1 MYTQNRNRLTDTQNK
16 FVVTKQEGG
25 GVTMNYEYGIN
36 RYKILF
42 IKQISNKDLLYSRE
56 NDTQYL

>member
-16 FVVTKQEGG
+16 FMVTKQEE

-42 IKQISNKDLLYSRE
+42 IRQISNKDLLYSRE
-56 NDTQYL
+56 NYTQYL